1 MSPLPGPQHQHA
13 HGRALLIGDFWE
25 KLAGASIAL
34 TTAVSLCTRGGFDL
48 VEPSVFSSEL
58 VDPEAPKALPLSTY
72 FEREPIAAALAPRAL
87 ISAAEWHARVI
98 ATPMQQRAAVLII
111 WSDFPRECRA
121 AVENRTGLV
130 RCPTSCT
137 ARARR
142 ELQAA
147 FTRLGRGWPLAC
159 LAGAALRRSQR
170 LAVLQRYRRVVLLNL
185 RRHDDATPL
194 VSGAVARR
202 DSIMQP
208 SGAIIHAA
216 RRFLASHGLAFGTF
230 DAVQLRSNHVAHELY
245 AVSSAGCPKRLA
257 SCLEQLTAVASRSTV
272 IASDI
277 ATLLHSHQ
285 DGETHRRHAYMR
297 HCLLPAAPMVLR
309 WYRASGIAFNASDLL
324 LGAGGAD
331 AGALGMVDLVL
342 ASEARALTAVD
353 VRRPW
358 PSAFLE
364 WIVRR
369 RRRRP
374 KSRIVSMAASRTSL
388 VRCGPRLERGAGS
401 GTGAANP

>member
-1 MSPLPGPQHQHA
+1 MGHESDILGEDNHTKSTGEAQKLNPTINKQKNKQATNGFLPSAPSPHSLSWDRA
-13 HGRALLIGDFWE
+13 RAL
-25 KLAGASIAL
+25 
-34 TTAVSLCTRGGFDL
+34 SL
-48 VEPSVFSSEL
+48 
-58 VDPEAPKALPLSTY
+58 Y
-72 FEREPIAAALAPRAL
+72 
-87 ISAAEWHARVI
+87 
-98 ATPMQQRAAVLII
+98 
-111 WSDFPRECRA
+111 
-121 AVENRTGLV
+121 
-130 RCPTSCT
+130 
-137 ARARR
+137 RR
-142 ELQAA
+142 H
-147 FTRLGRGWPLAC
+147 LGRGWPLAC

-277 ATLLHSHQ
+277 ATLVHSHQ

-353 VRRPW
+353 APKKPHRLDGGEPYLPGAVW
-358 PSAFLE
+358 TTYCFVVLE
-364 WIVRR
+364 
-369 RRRRP
+369 
-374 KSRIVSMAASRTSL
+374 
-388 VRCGPRLERGAGS
+388 
-401 GTGAANP
+401 